1 MGKQKFSCKG
11 VLRSTGQ
18 RASIMISADNR
29 EAALQIAQQ
38 HGVTVE
44 SIMPVAEPA
53 TAAPPKVVEKP
64 KIVERVEKKIPEKR
78 LDARIDDI
86 LSAEDED
93 LPGGLDDLDLDG
105 DFGMAADSPSAP
117 PTKACPYCGEQILAV
132 AVKCKH
138 CGSYVGAK
146 AAKSQPR
153 PTRDDDDAPSPSA
166 PMPAWAIIAGVV
178 ALLVIVPLVGFLAW
192 TMLHGQ
198 SAPPAAAPIAEPA
211 PVSPPAAP
219 PAAKPEPYK
228 PLPEEMAFA
237 LKLTAFLDSCEEAA
251 KVLEK
256 APKMDQFNKQ
266 CEAAKSGFAAVPPA
280 PQGVAWASD
289 AVAASRRMLDVL
301 NATTMELTTLD
312 AAMEA
317 LHQSMGDSPEARDA
331 CRKAAEEFRKP
342 VADIRKLIP
351 PACLAKPK

>member
-29 EAALQIAQQ
+29 EAALQVAHQ

-44 SIMPVAEPA
+44 SIMPVAESA
-53 TAAPPKVVEKP
+53 TAPPVVVEKPKVVEK
-64 KIVERVEKKIPEKR
+64 VERKAPEKK

-93 LPGGLDDLDLDG
+93 FPGGLDDLDLG
-105 DFGMAADSPSAP
+105 DDLAMAANSPSAP

-146 AAKSQPR
+146 TARPQPR
-153 PTRDDDDAPSPSA
+153 QTSDDDDAPSPSA
-166 PMPAWAIIAGVV
+166 PMPAWAIIAGIV
-178 ALLVIVPLVGFLAW
+178 AFLVIIPLVSFLAW

-198 SAPPAAAPIAEPA
+198 PTPPATPPITEPVA
-211 PVSPPAAP
+211 VSPPAAP
-219 PAAKPEPYK
+219 AVPKPEAYK

-237 LKLTAFLDSCEEAA
+237 LKLTAFLDSCEEVA

-266 CEAAKSGFAAVPPA
+266 CEAAKSRFAAVLPA
-280 PQGVAWASD
+280 PQGVSWASD
-289 AVAASRRMLDVL
+289 AVAASKGMLDVL
-301 NATTMELTTLD
+301 SATTLELTTLD

-317 LHQSMGDSPEARDA
+317 LHQSMGNSPEARDA
-331 CRKAAEEFRKP
+331 CHKAAEELRKP
-342 VADIRKLIP
+342 VANIRKLIP
-351 PACLAKPK
+351 PACLPKPK